1 MATRRNTERSGP
13 WTAEEIARHER
24 AEQWRAAQERAKTP
38 QERLE
43 ETVRLSKLMS
53 ELRSGL
59 PRDVRA

>member
-1 MATRRNTERSGP
+1 MPANGSNKPSGA
-13 WTAEEIARHER
+13 WTADEVARHER

-59 PRDVRA
+59 PRDVPA